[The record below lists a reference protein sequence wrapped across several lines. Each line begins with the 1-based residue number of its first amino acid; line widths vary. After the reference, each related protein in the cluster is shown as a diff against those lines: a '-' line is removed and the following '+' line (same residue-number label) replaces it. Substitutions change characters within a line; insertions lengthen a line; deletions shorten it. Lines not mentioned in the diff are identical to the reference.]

1 MKATFRRAIGIIV
14 IFLGLGIAFIP
25 CFIFPVCEAANLGF
39 ANSFRPTM
47 RCYWLGQVEIIF
59 GSLVAFTGLIMLF
72 VPKPDVGL
80 VSGLILIGLGIA
92 VIAVSTNA
100 IIGSTCGH
108 SHSLC
113 QIGTKPAERIAGGLV
128 IVFGFA
134 LAASSRK
141 GGLQT

>member
-1 MKATFRRAIGIIV
+1 MKVRLRRAIGIIV
-14 IFLGLGIAFIP
+14 VLLGLSIAIIP
-25 CFIFPVCEAANLGF
+25 RFVFPVCEAGSLGF
-39 ANSFRPTM
+39 MNSFQPTM
-47 RCYWLGQVEIIF
+47 RCYWFGRVEIIL

-72 VPKPDVGL
+72 LPKPDAGL
-80 VSGLILIGLGIA
+80 VSGVILIGLGVA

-128 IVFGFA
+128 ILMGFG
-134 LAASSRK
+134 LVMSSRK
-141 GGLQT
+141 GSMQP

>member
-1 MKATFRRAIGIIV
+1 MLV
-14 IFLGLGIAFIP
+14 GLSAALIP
-25 CFIFPVCEAANLGF
+25 WFIFPVCEANHLGF
-39 ANSFRPTM
+39 ANSFQPTM
-47 RCYWLGQVEIIF
+47 RCYWFGQVEIVL

-72 VPKPDVGL
+72 LPKRDVGL

-128 IVFGFA
+128 ILMGFG
-134 LAASSRK
+134 LVVSSRK
-141 GGLQT
+141 GSLQT